1 MGLQVRRRNGKVE
14 LRDVNGILLLDKPVG
29 VSSNTALQRCKR
41 LFNARKAGHTGSLDV
56 PACGLLP
63 ICFGEATKVSG
74 YLLDAAKVY
83 RTRFKLGERT
93 STGDAQG
100 EIVATKPVP
109 ELTRQELESVM
120 KGFIGEIL
128 QVPPMHSAIKHQGQP
143 LYKLAYAGQTVERK
157 ARSVRIYQLDLLVAA
172 DQHIDLEVTCSK
184 GTYIRTLA
192 EDVGEVLGCG
202 AHVDYLRRLAV
213 GPFRIDGAV
222 SLDGLC
228 TLVEQ
233 EREALDTWLLA
244 PDSALPE
251 QPSVS
256 LTADASYYLC
266 QGQAVQVP
274 KAPLTGIVRLYD
286 PERRFLGVGQ
296 VLDDG
301 RIAPRRLLKM

>member
-1 MGLQVRRRNGKVE
+1 M
-14 LRDVNGILLLDKPVG
+14 
-29 VSSNTALQRCKR
+29 
-41 LFNARKAGHTGSLDV
+41 
-56 PACGLLP
+56 
-63 ICFGEATKVSG
+63 
-74 YLLDAAKVY
+74 
-83 RTRFKLGERT
+83 
-93 STGDAQG
+93 
-100 EIVATKPVP
+100 
-109 ELTRQELESVM
+109 
-120 KGFIGEIL
+120 
-128 QVPPMHSAIKHQGQP
+128 
-143 LYKLAYAGQTVERK
+143 
-157 ARSVRIYQLDLLVAA
+157 
-172 DQHIDLEVTCSK
+172 TCSK

-222 SLDGLC
+222 SLEGLC
-228 TLVEQ
+228 ALAEQ
-233 EREALDTWLLA
+233 EREALDAWLLA

-251 QPSVS
+251 QPPVS

-274 KAPLTGIVRLYD
+274 KAPLAGIVRLYD